1 MWFLKIQFF
10 EKEWKPTGIFP
21 QCKQKCVFWTF
32 YFSKKSVKSMSI
44 SEMCKFVSFNS
55 LSLYMGE
62 RENSIRSVYKTYV
75 LSIFVRAPIPTAFS
89 VQPPRYEMLNSPPFY
104 RFSTVQTTIRIR
116 WYMWYRSSLASPFP
130 TQARVSDK
138 LLFYTDRF
146 PLLTHAYPLR
156 PLYDCTRNI
165 HSQ

>member
-1 MWFLKIQFF
+1 MWFLEIQFS

-32 YFSKKSVKSMSI
+32 YFSKKSVKRISI

-62 RENSIRSVYKTYV
+62 RENDINMYTEHTCFLFSYGHRYQS
-75 LSIFVRAPIPTAFS
+75 PS
-89 VQPPRYEMLNSPPFY
+89 VQTPRYEMLNSPPFY

-116 WYMWYRSSLASPFP
+116 WYVWYHSWISLHPFFLKRGFRINYFFI
-130 TQARVSDK
+130 TAR
-138 LLFYTDRF
+138 F
-146 PLLTHAYPLR
+146 ALR

>member
-1 MWFLKIQFF
+1 MWFLEIQFS

-32 YFSKKSVKSMSI
+32 YFSKKSVKRISI

-62 RENSIRSVYKTYV
+62 RENDIRSVYETYV

-89 VQPPRYEMLNSPPFY
+89 LQTPRYEMLNSPTFC

-116 WYMWYRSSLASPFP
+116 WYVWYHSWISLHPFFLKRGFRINYFFI
-130 TQARVSDK
+130 TAR
-138 LLFYTDRF
+138 F
-146 PLLTHAYPLR
+146 ALR
-156 PLYDCTRNI
+156 PLYDCTHNI